1 MINGISDTALIYA
14 AGLGTRMGA
23 LTRELPKPL
32 LKVAGRTLL
41 DRSLDVVV
49 QAGFARVVV
58 NVHYCASMIVEHV
71 QARSDIEIIISD
83 ESQQLLETG
92 GGLKKALPNF
102 EAKTVFVLNSDTF
115 WQGDNPATELL
126 QAWKPQRMDALLA
139 LMPTA
144 RMSDP
149 QRSGDFSMDQNGILH
164 WPSETLAAPFL
175 YTGAQIIKTEEFK
188 NWPEAKFSTFA
199 IWQKLIAA
207 QRCRGMVYGGQ
218 WVDVGRP
225 EALLEAEALAQHG

>member
-1 MINGISDTALIYA
+1 MINGVSDTAMIYA

-23 LTRELPKPL
+23 LTRSMPKPL
-32 LKVAGRTLL
+32 LKIDGRTLL

-58 NVHYCASMIVEHV
+58 NVHYCGNMIVEHV
-71 QARSDIEIIISD
+71 HARRDLEIIISD

-92 GGLKKALPNF
+92 GGLKNALPNF
-102 EAKTVFVLNSDTF
+102 ETNAVFVLNSDTF
-115 WQGDNPATELL
+115 WQGDNPATDLL
-126 QAWKPQRMDALLA
+126 QAWNPQKMDALLA

-144 RMSDP
+144 RMANP
-149 QRSGDFSMDQNGILH
+149 KRPGDFSMDQNGILR

-188 NWPEAKFSTFA
+188 NRPEAKFSTFA

-207 QRCRGMVYGGQ
+207 QHCHGMVYDGQ

-225 EALLEAEALAQHG
+225 EALLEADALARHG